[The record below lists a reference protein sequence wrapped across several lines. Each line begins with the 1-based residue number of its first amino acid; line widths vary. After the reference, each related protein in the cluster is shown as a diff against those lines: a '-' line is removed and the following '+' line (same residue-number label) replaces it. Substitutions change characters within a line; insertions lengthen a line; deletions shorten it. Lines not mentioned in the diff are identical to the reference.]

1 MKYTINEIAKLCN
14 VGKSTVSRVL
24 NKDPKVRSETRE
36 KVQRV
41 IDRLGFQPNRS
52 ARAMRAGREPVV
64 GVIVSKLD
72 SGSES
77 QTLRAI
83 LQALQVEH
91 ITPLIVES
99 RFQAEQVRH
108 HFQLFRK
115 RQVNAVILF
124 GFFPLPPEIVRE
136 WQGPLVVIA
145 RTYPNI
151 NSIYYN
157 DEQAITCL
165 MSELY
170 RQGHRR
176 IAYLGIE
183 DSDETTGKLRTQSY
197 LQFCRSHHI
206 LPNLTLVELSA
217 ESAYRHCA
225 ELFTQPVDALVCAT
239 GRLALGAFK
248 FSQQSGKVFQM
259 AYVGYNEPLQYMLP
273 NALSF
278 DFGYYQAGLKA
289 VELLMRQL
297 QGESLTEHHLIS
309 VEQS

>member
-52 ARAMRAGREPVV
+52 ARAMRAGQEPVV

-83 LQALQVEH
+83 LQALQAEH

-99 RFQAEQVRH
+99 RFEAEQVRH
-108 HFQLFRK
+108 HFQLFRE

-124 GFFPLPPEIVRE
+124 GFFPLPLEIVRE
-136 WQGPLVVIA
+136 WQGSLVVIA

-151 NSIYYN
+151 SSVYYD
-157 DEQAITCL
+157 DEQAITRL
-165 MSELY
+165 MTELY

-176 IAYLGIE
+176 IAYLGIQ

-197 LQFCRSHHI
+197 LQFCRSHNI
-206 LPNLTLVELSA
+206 RPNSVSVELSA
-217 ESAYRHCA
+217 ESAYLHCA
-225 ELFTQPVDALVCAT
+225 ELFTRPVDALVCAT

-248 FSQQSGKVFQM
+248 FSQQSGRVFPI
-259 AYVGYNEPLQYMLP
+259 AYVGYNELLQYMMP
-273 NALSF
+273 NALSL
-278 DFGYYQAGLKA
+278 DFGYCQAGLKA

-297 QGESLTEHHLIS
+297 RGKSSTEHYLVSTH
-309 VEQS
+309 QP